1 MATSK
6 LEKSI
11 IPLHINGMNGR
22 MLRLAAPK
30 NKNREI
36 LLLYGHHASLERIF
50 GTAEVLNRY
59 GAVTTP
65 DLPGFGGMDTFYK
78 IGRKPTL
85 DNYADYLAAFVKLQ
99 YKRRRVSIMAM
110 SFSFLIVTRMLQKYP
125 ELAKKVDLLVSFVGF
140 VHKDDFHFNKISFI
154 GLKTLARIGS
164 WRLPAL
170 FLRYGVLNS
179 LSLKLA
185 YKLVA
190 STNPK
195 MRDANEEEFKK
206 RVAFEIGLWH
216 INDVRTRMMTMTAMF
231 TADLCDIQVKL
242 PVHHIAVAGDRYFNN
257 EIVEQH
263 MRIIFTD
270 YELIEA
276 KIVGHMPTVI
286 ATAKEA
292 APLVPPRLR
301 RLLR

>member
-1 MATSK
+1 
-6 LEKSI
+6 
-11 IPLHINGMNGR
+11 
-22 MLRLAAPK
+22 MLRLLPPK
-30 NKNREI
+30 NKSREI

-85 DNYADYLAAFVKLQ
+85 DNYADYLAAFVKLR
-99 YKRRRVSIMAM
+99 YKNRRVSIMAM

-140 VHKDDFHFNKISFI
+140 VHKDDFHFNPLAFMS
-154 GLKTLARIGS
+154 LKALARIGS
-164 WRLPAL
+164 MKPNAL
-170 FLRYGVLNS
+170 FLRYAVLNGPA
-179 LSLKLA
+179 LRLA
-185 YKLVA
+185 YKVVA
-190 STNPK
+190 SSNPK

-206 RVAFEIGLWH
+206 RVDFEIGLWQ
-216 INDVRTRMMTMTAMF
+216 INDVRTRMKTMTAMF
-231 TADLCDIQVKL
+231 TADLCNAQVKL
-242 PVHHIAVAGDRYFNN
+242 PVHHIAVAGDRYFDNN
-257 EIVEQH
+257 IVEQH
-263 MRIIFTD
+263 MRVIFTD

-292 APLVPPRLR
+292 APLVPARLR